1 MSDVIPI
8 APADLGKEHA
18 HAIQDGIHSKY
29 SDRVLHEVGLCVCLW
44 DLLSVSEGLINAG
57 DSRVFVDGEGWSGGA
72 SRLRA
77 DGRRAVTFRM
87 VVFRPFKGEI
97 LQATIFRINKDGIQ
111 RKFQPRHDST
121 VPAVS
126 PCLR

>member
-57 DSRVFVDGEGWSGGA
+57 DSRVFVDGGWSGGA
-72 SRLRA
+72 SRLSA

-111 RKFQPRHDST
+111 RTFQPRRRFNSL
-121 VPAVS
+121 

>member
-57 DSRVFVDGEGWSGGA
+57 DSRVFVDGEWSGGA
-72 SRLRA
+72 SRLGA

-111 RKFQPRHDST
+111 RTFQPRRRLNSL
-121 VPAVS
+121 